1 MRANCKKG
9 TFGLQKSAI
18 STSPLISQYE
28 TFSVSMNESLV
39 NKHRPCFFP
48 FFSLLFLR
56 HAYEVG
62 GRRRGKRTWRRK
74 RDRDDSSLLLL
85 FLPLPFVHAKD
96 RTESQ
101 IEFLTA
107 FFVFVSPPSRL
118 LVLYNSLSQIK
129 DSIPRFGWCKGGRM
143 WSFGE
148 GKLGRGEELS
158 QF

>member
-1 MRANCKKG
+1 MRANCNKG

-18 STSPLISQYE
+18 STPPLISQYE
-28 TFSVSMNESLV
+28 TFPVSMNPWRTNTDLV
-39 NKHRPCFFP
+39 SFL
-48 FFSLLFLR
+48 FFSLPFLR

-148 GKLGRGEELS
+148 GKLGRGEEPS